1 MGNQID
7 KRAKFNGGYIY
18 LRTDKPYY
26 QSGDQVEGKIYLRT
40 SIVLKAKNIQIRIN
54 GKEQASFYL
63 MDLSDP
69 YFDQDSVLKKKA
81 QRRIIDFDENC
92 FDFEEDIQPGDYMFN
107 FEFMLPK
114 DLPASIYYLN
124 KDHS

>member
-54 GKEQASFYL
+54 GKEQESFYL

-81 QRRIIDFDENC
+81 
-92 FDFEEDIQPGDYMFN
+92 
-107 FEFMLPK
+107 
-114 DLPASIYYLN
+114 
-124 KDHS
+124 

>member
-1 MGNQID
+1 
-7 KRAKFNGGYIY
+7 
-18 LRTDKPYY
+18 
-26 QSGDQVEGKIYLRT
+26 
-40 SIVLKAKNIQIRIN
+40 
-54 GKEQASFYL
+54 

-92 FDFEEDIQPGDYMFN
+92 FDFEDDIQPGDYVFN
-107 FEFMLPK
+107 FEFLLPK